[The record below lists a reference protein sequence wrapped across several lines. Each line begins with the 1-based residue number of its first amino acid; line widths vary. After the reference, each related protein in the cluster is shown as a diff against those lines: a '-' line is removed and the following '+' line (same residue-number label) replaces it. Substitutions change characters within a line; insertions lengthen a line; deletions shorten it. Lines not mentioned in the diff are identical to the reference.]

1 MRRVPTGFR
10 SLTLWLALSGL
21 LLRALI
27 PGGFMP
33 GWTQQQADGTRSW
46 LVICHAGE
54 LQSLLRKPINLRYRC
69 SGNYGVAAADNAHT
83 GHQIGEAHL
92 GCPFAAAATPALPT
106 APTLPFF
113 ISAAHAAVIGVYRH
127 AIQATSSRRLPPA
140 RAPPL
145 ASVFR

>member
-1 MRRVPTGFR
+1 MRRVSTGFR

-54 LQSLLRKPINLRYRC
+54 LQSLLRKPVNLRYRC
-69 SGNYGVAAADNAHT
+69 SGNYGATSAATAYA
-83 GHQIGEAHL
+83 GHQIAEAHL
-92 GCPFAAAATPALPT
+92 SCPFAAAATPALPMVL
-106 APTLPFF
+106 ALPIFT
-113 ISAAHAAVIGVYRH
+113 STAHAAVIGAYR
-127 AIQATSSRRLPPA
+127 AAVRAASSRRLPPA

-145 ASVFR
+145 DSVFR